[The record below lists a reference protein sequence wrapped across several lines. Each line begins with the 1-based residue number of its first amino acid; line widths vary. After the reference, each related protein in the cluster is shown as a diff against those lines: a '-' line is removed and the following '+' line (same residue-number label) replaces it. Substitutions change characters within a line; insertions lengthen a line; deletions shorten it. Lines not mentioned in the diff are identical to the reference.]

1 MASRLGPMT
10 ALALSLAASVGLLAC
25 DKGEASEGSEGSK
38 AKTAKSDADDPN
50 EMVGY
55 DVRRLRPTDEGLEEV
70 FDRQFKRAVDEGKQV
85 VVVFSAD
92 WCEPCQRLDAEFGNT
107 HPQSLIGA
115 FRVIEVKEEDW
126 QGATRMAEFNDLR
139 RRWYAPLGSYP
150 VVVLLDKNGEKIE
163 EMKEAQQRLEDEG
176 IEPTLPN
183 WFQSQPTASMG

>member
-1 MASRLGPMT
+1 MATRLAPIV
-10 ALALSLAASVGLLAC
+10 ALAMGAAGLVPGLLGC
-25 DKGEASEGSEGSK
+25 DKSEQASAAQDESK
-38 AKTAKSDADDPN
+38 AEAAEQDPN

-55 DVRRLRPTDEGLEEV
+55 DIRRLRPTDEGLEAV

-92 WCEPCQRLDAEFGNT
+92 WCAPCQRLDAEFGNT
-107 HPQSLIGA
+107 HPRSLIGR
-115 FRVIEVKEEDW
+115 FRIIEVKEEDW
-126 QGATRMAEFNDLR
+126 EGATRMGEFNDLR

-150 VVVLLDKNGEKIE
+150 VVVLLDDNGEKIE

-183 WFQSQPTASMG
+183 WFQAQPSASMG